1 MYEMHPALFLKSG
14 CENVW
19 PDTPAGQACF
29 LVQCVFSISSKQ
41 EGFAGWPLFNRS
53 THHCLST
60 LLSVPWTLIFFA
72 WPILPLLGS
81 SVTAPIVGLALILD
95 ELGEPLGP
103 HQAWF
108 TG

>member
-1 MYEMHPALFLKSG
+1 LQDGLYLIVALTI
-14 CENVW
+14 V
-19 PDTPAGQACF
+19 
-29 LVQCVFSISSKQ
+29 
-41 EGFAGWPLFNRS
+41 
-53 THHCLST
+53 LST
-60 LLSVPWTLIFFA
+60 LLLVPWTLIFFA